1 MLTNLKRDSGLS
13 QDDWQALKNEL
24 ESDLARRRLM
34 MPPLAPL
41 SPIQPYSES
50 ITASR
55 VVRLLSKLDRSGSEQ
70 AMS

>member
-34 MPPLAPL
+34 MPPLHHFHQ
-41 SPIQPYSES
+41 SSHTVSQ
-50 ITASR
+50 
-55 VVRLLSKLDRSGSEQ
+55 
-70 AMS
+70 